1 MEDPFKVLGVPET
14 ATLDEIK
21 KAYRKLAVQ
30 HHPDKTGGDDTEF
43 KRITAA
49 YELIGDA
56 QALKRWNSRGTLNF
70 DEDHN
75 TYFNDFFAAHFAQ
88 QHVKRAVHAILPIDL
103 EEVFRGGPKAFHYE
117 NSESCPS
124 CGGLGGTSFETCR
137 ACQGKGAE
145 LLGGFSLVRCRG
157 CNGTGKSIKI
167 VCSGCAG
174 KGSRVEVLKT
184 EVIIPQGAMDGTQ
197 APSTDKK
204 VIVTFRINKHP
215 LFERKNFDIHSQIG
229 LPLEQVFNGHSVT
242 VKTLHGDVEVTIPR
256 CVQPNQMLRVKE
268 KGLFDFRRGI
278 FGDHILKLNVTIP
291 HLTEEQCEKLTTCL
305 HEIQKTTIS
314 ET

>member
-14 ATLDEIK
+14 ATVEEIK
-21 KAYRKLAVQ
+21 KAYRKLAVL

-49 YELIGDA
+49 YEKIGDE
-56 QALKRWNSRGTLNF
+56 QALKRWNSRGTINF
-70 DEDHN
+70 DEDYN
-75 TYFNDFFAAHFAQ
+75 TYFKDFFTAHFAQ
-88 QHVKRAVHAILPIDL
+88 QSVKRAVHAILPIDL
-103 EEVFRGGPKAFHYE
+103 EEVFKGGSKTFHYE

-124 CGGLGGTSFETCR
+124 CGGLGGTSFETCHF
-137 ACQGKGAE
+137 CQGKGASSV
-145 LLGGFSLVRCRG
+145 GAFSVRCRG

-174 KGSRVEVLKT
+174 KGSRVEVLRA
-184 EVIIPQGAMDGTQ
+184 EVNIPQGAMDGTQ
-197 APSTDKK
+197 SPSIDKK
-204 VIVTFRINKHP
+204 VIVTFKVNKHP

-229 LPLEQVFNGHSVT
+229 LPLDQVFSGHSVT

-268 KGLFDFRRGI
+268 KGLFDFRRGV
-278 FGDHILKLNVTIP
+278 FGDHILRLNVTIP
-291 HLTEEQCEKLTTCL
+291 HLTEEQCEKLTKCL
-305 HEIQKTTIS
+305 HEIQTTTS
-314 ET
+314 SAT